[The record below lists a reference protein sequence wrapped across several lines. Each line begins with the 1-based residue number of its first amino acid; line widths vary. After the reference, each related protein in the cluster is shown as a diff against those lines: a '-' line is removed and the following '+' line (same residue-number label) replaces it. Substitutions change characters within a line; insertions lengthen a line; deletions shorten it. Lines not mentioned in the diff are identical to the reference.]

1 MVMMSRIALI
11 VVVSIVIASCVSS
24 QKMLQRGQYDR
35 AIDKAAEKLQKRPNN
50 AKQLR
55 VLEEA
60 FELANMFDEERI
72 QFLEREGLEQ
82 SWVEIYELYEQLDRR
97 QNRVR
102 RLPAQ
107 VRSRFV
113 FQNYDDQIITAK
125 AEAAN
130 VSYNRGLEYLERG
143 DRISARQAW
152 QEFERARNIFPGYRN
167 VDIRL
172 AEALEQGTN
181 HALFVIEN
189 NSGMI
194 LPEGFD
200 AEMRKITLKDLN
212 TRWLNFDTFENE
224 NTRYDH
230 FIVLNIKEIAVSP
243 ETIDRRTFT
252 ESREIQDGMRYKLDE
267 RGNVQ
272 KDSLGNDIRVPNM
285 VTVSAEITEAV
296 QHKAAIVAGSLDFYE
311 LNTDQ
316 LIKTDNISVEAVF
329 THSSASYSGDSR
341 ALSDE
346 NRRIVTRNPVPFPPT
361 EALLIDAT
369 SLLKAQSRTIVSRNR
384 RMLEN

>member
-1 MVMMSRIALI
+1 MMSRIALI
-11 VVVSIVIASCVSS
+11 VLVSIVFASCVSS

-35 AIDKAAEKLQKRPNN
+35 AIDKAAEKLTKRPNN
-50 AKQLR
+50 DKQLR

-72 QFLEREGLEQ
+72 QFLEKEGLEQ
-82 SWVEIYELYEQLDRR
+82 SWIEIYELYEQLERR

-102 RLPAQ
+102 RLPSQ
-107 VRSRFV
+107 VRSKFV
-113 FQNYDDQIITAK
+113 FQNYEDQIITAK

-130 VSYNRGLEYLERG
+130 VSYNRGLEFLERG

-167 VDIRL
+167 VDMRL
-172 AEALEQGTN
+172 AEAIEQGTN

-200 AEMRKITLKDLN
+200 VEMRKVTLKDLN
-212 TRWLNFDTFENE
+212 TRWLNFDTYENE
-224 NTRYDH
+224 NTVYDH
-230 FIVLNIKEIAVSP
+230 FIVLNIKEIAISP
-243 ETIDRRTFT
+243 ESIDRRTFS
-252 ESREIQDGMRYKLDE
+252 ESREIQDGMKYLLDE

-285 VTVSAEITEAV
+285 ITISAEITEAV
-296 QHKAAIVAGSLDFYE
+296 QQKAAIVAGSLDFYE

-316 LIKTDNISVEAVF
+316 LIKTDNISVEAIF
-329 THSSASYSGDSR
+329 SHNSGAYRGDSR
-341 ALSDE
+341 ALSDD
-346 NRRIVTRNPVPFPPT
+346 NRRITARNPVPFPPA
-361 EALLIDAT
+361 EVLLMDAT
-369 SLLKAQSRTIVSRNR
+369 ALLKAQSKTIISRNR